1 MGFRSIR
8 GVIEGRKLCHAAPDA
23 SLREACRQLERCD
36 EGALAVI
43 AKGEIVGILTERDVI
58 RRALCRELAI
68 DDTPI
73 ARVMTP
79 EPATIEID
87 ESLSDA
93 QTIMMT
99 GRFRH
104 LPVIEYGRPVG
115 MLSFRDVPAEYRVMV
130 ERYGLYRDGAAL

>member
-1 MGFRSIR
+1 MGFKLIRS
-8 GVIEGRKLCHAAPDA
+8 VIEGRKLCHAAPEA
-23 SLREACRQLERCD
+23 SLREACRRLETCD

-43 AKGEIVGILTERDVI
+43 EKGGLVGILTERDVI
-58 RRALCRELAI
+58 RRAVCRGLAM
-68 DDTPI
+68 DGTSVG
-73 ARVMTP
+73 RVMTP
-79 EPATIEID
+79 DPATADID

-93 QTIMMT
+93 QTIMMA

-104 LPVIEYGRPVG
+104 LPVLDAGRPVG